1 MNIFRDA
8 YKHNML
14 KCIKFANTN
23 YNGGKRADKFV
34 EYIIEFIATHI
45 ISICLIIL
53 LLYLGIGFYV
63 YHIMWASI
71 MRYQNQWSGIQPF
84 RPFEYIDDEEIP
96 CLGWMMSS
104 AISNS

>member
-1 MNIFRDA
+1 MNIFRDG

-34 EYIIEFIATHI
+34 EYIIEFIATYI
-45 ISICLIIL
+45 ISISLIIL

-63 YHIMWASI
+63 YHIM
-71 MRYQNQWSGIQPF
+71 
-84 RPFEYIDDEEIP
+84 
-96 CLGWMMSS
+96 
-104 AISNS
+104 